1 MTALAAEESHSH
13 HATSKATPEGKG
25 QVTGSKSEKESS
37 YTAADAVEFSRR
49 GASMVA
55 WPDES

>member
-1 MTALAAEESHSH
+1 MAALPAEESHSQH
-13 HATSKATPEGKG
+13 TTSKATPEGKG

-37 YTAADAVEFSRR
+37 YTAADAAEFSRR

-55 WPDES
+55 WSDES